1 MNILC
6 KLGFHKPSKTE
17 YVRVR
22 IIKKRPCK
30 KVHTYHK
37 NYQVCERCGK
47 RLHTFSFKE
56 VRK

>member
-22 IIKKRPCK
+22 ITKKRPLK
-30 KVHTYHK
+30 KVHVYHK

-47 RLHTFSFKE
+47 RLYTFAFKE
-56 VRK
+56 VK